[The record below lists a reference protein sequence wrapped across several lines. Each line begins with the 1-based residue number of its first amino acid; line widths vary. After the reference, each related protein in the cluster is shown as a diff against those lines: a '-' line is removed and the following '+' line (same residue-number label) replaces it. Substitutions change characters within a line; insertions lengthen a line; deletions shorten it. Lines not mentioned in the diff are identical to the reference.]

1 MKLTKSLNHHHGYSL
16 IELCVALLLMS
27 ISLYGLSYITSDF
40 YSNYKYIQMKEQALG
55 IKQNL
60 KTILNNPQMCAKQFQ
75 AFVADFGNFYKT
87 KGFKLSNNGIVY
99 VDLDDNTISGQPKA
113 IYFDDTKSKALIELN
128 KEAEF
133 SGSGLNVES
142 IKFENLV
149 RNVTYSSVPGNNSI
163 LSMDAAQTHEFSA
176 ELKVTLRP
184 THIQKPDIVISLP
197 LILQTS
203 SLGYIVSCFNKTSR
217 PLFNLKYSAQ
227 MWSYPNNSVNDDS
240 RRMLRYFHPTGG
252 DSTDILISTHQSLPV
267 SGTCPTGSS
276 VVSVNSYC
284 KYSDSAY
291 SPLGSQY
298 KKMYNGQIVEV
309 STGVYMSTCND
320 EFVGMDLNGSKLGR
334 WYNDLV
340 LICQYDTNVN

>member
-75 AFVADFGNFYKT
+75 AFVADFENLYKT
-87 KGFKLSNNGIVY
+87 TGFDWSDNGIVY
-99 VDLDDNTISGQPKA
+99 IDLDDDTINGQPKA
-113 IYFDDTKSKALIELN
+113 IYFDETKSKALIELN

-133 SGSGLNVES
+133 SGSGLTVES

-149 RNVTYSSVPGNNSI
+149 RNVTYSSTPGKSVSST
-163 LSMDAAQTHEFSA
+163 LDGALTHEFSA

-184 THIQKPDIVISLP
+184 VQIKKPDIIISLP
-197 LILQTS
+197 LILQAS
-203 SLGYIVSCFNKTSR
+203 SIGFITSCFNKTSR
-217 PLFNLKYSAQ
+217 PLLNLIYSAQ
-227 MWSYPNNSVNDDS
+227 MWSFPNNFMHDDS
-240 RRMLRYFHPTGG
+240 KRMLRYWPAGGG
-252 DSTDILISTHQSLPV
+252 DVVDTLISTHQALPV

-291 SPLGSQY
+291 SPVGSQY

-320 EFVGMDLNGSKLGR
+320 EFVAVDLNGRKEGR
-334 WYNDLV
+334 WDNDLV

>member
-75 AFVADFGNFYKT
+75 AFVADFENLYKT
-87 KGFKLSNNGIVY
+87 TGFDWSDNGIVY
-99 VDLDDNTISGQPKA
+99 IDLDDDTINGQPKA
-113 IYFDDTKSKALIELN
+113 IYFDETKSKALIELN

-133 SGSGLNVES
+133 SGSGLTVES

-149 RNVTYSSVPGNNSI
+149 RNVTY
-163 LSMDAAQTHEFSA
+163 AAQKGQSNHILLDHSLTYEYSA

-184 THIQKPDIVISLP
+184 TQIKKPDIIISLP
-197 LILQTS
+197 LILQAS
-203 SLGYIVSCFNKTSR
+203 SIGFITSCFNKTSR
-217 PLFNLKYSAQ
+217 PLLNLTISAQ
-227 MWSYPNNSVNDDS
+227 MWSYPNNENFDDS
-240 RRMLRYFHPTGG
+240 KRMLRYWNVGG
-252 DSTDILISTHQSLPV
+252 DSEDTLISTHQALPV

-291 SPLGSQY
+291 SPVGSQY

-320 EFVGMDLNGSKLGR
+320 EFVAVDLNGRKEGR
-334 WYNDLV
+334 WDNDLV